1 LKLQDRTIW
10 ITGASSGIGE
20 ALAVGLAKKGN
31 RIILSARR
39 KEELQRVKE
48 RCEGEGGQAK
58 VLVLDLLELK
68 DGEEL
73 VKEAYEL
80 FGSLDVL
87 INNGGITQRSR
98 VYETPLEN
106 HQRIMQINYFSAVSL
121 SVEALKIFKSQG
133 HGQIVGISSIVG
145 YFGFKLR
152 CAYSASK
159 HALKG
164 FLESMR
170 LEETDNGIEVSV
182 VYPGSISTELSQHAM
197 KKDGSNHGTIDPR
210 HIQGMS
216 AEQCAK
222 RIISGMEKNK
232 PEILVGKKEILLV
245 YIKRFFPFLF
255 YRIAKNI
262 KAT

>member
-1 LKLQDRTIW
+1 
-10 ITGASSGIGE
+10 
-20 ALAVGLAKKGN
+20 
-31 RIILSARR
+31 
-39 KEELQRVKE
+39 
-48 RCEGEGGQAK
+48 
-58 VLVLDLLELK
+58 
-68 DGEEL
+68 
-73 VKEAYEL
+73 
-80 FGSLDVL
+80 
-87 INNGGITQRSR
+87 
-98 VYETPLEN
+98 
-106 HQRIMQINYFSAVSL
+106 
-121 SVEALKIFKSQG
+121 
-133 HGQIVGISSIVG
+133 VG